1 MSSIILSISAEQQL
15 LLKLQ
20 SMVVMTIFGLI
31 AGLAFK
37 QVLQAVIGDRFIH
50 ASPSRRSPWR

>member
-1 MSSIILSISAEQQL
+1 MFATLLSVPAEQQL
-15 LLKLQ
+15 LMKLQ
-20 SMVVMTIFGLI
+20 STVVMMLFGLI

-37 QVLQAVIGDRFIH
+37 QVLQAVIGDGFIH

>member
-1 MSSIILSISAEQQL
+1 MFATLLSVPAEQQL

-20 SMVVMTIFGLI
+20 STVVMVLFGLI

-37 QVLQAVIGDRFIH
+37 QVLQAVIGDGFIH

>member
-1 MSSIILSISAEQQL
+1 MFATLLAVPAEQQL

-20 SMVVMTIFGLI
+20 STVVMVLFGLI

-37 QVLQAVIGDRFIH
+37 QVLQAVIGDGFIH